1 MAEKLLRSLGL
12 AELSRAVQYIAALI
26 ALIAFLVFFALAP
39 LHALL
44 LCGLLVI
51 LAGFVFKAEASIQ
64 KVALCAGLVLMSI
77 GSIGIFLPSFAGNL
91 LSVADVLK
99 QLFILEG

>member
-1 MAEKLLRSLGL
+1 MAEKLVRSLGL
-12 AELSRAVQYIAALI
+12 AELSKAIQYLAALI

-51 LAGFVFKAEASIQ
+51 LAGFIFQTEAGIQ
-64 KVALCAGLVLMSI
+64 KAALCVGLLLMAI
-77 GSIGIFLPSFAGNL
+77 GVIGIFLPSFGGNL

-99 QLFILEG
+99 QLFILGG

>member
-1 MAEKLLRSLGL
+1 MVEKLLRSLGL
-12 AELSRAVQYIAALI
+12 AELSRAVQYLAVLI
-26 ALIAFLVFFALAP
+26 AVIAFLVFFALAP

-51 LAGFVFKAEASIQ
+51 LAGFVFKTEVSIQ
-64 KVALCAGLVLMSI
+64 KATLCVGLLLMAI
-77 GSIGIFLPSFAGNL
+77 GVVGIFLPSFAGNL

-99 QLFILEG
+99 QLFILGG

>member
-12 AELSRAVQYIAALI
+12 AELSKAIQYLAALI
-26 ALIAFLVFFALAP
+26 AVIAFLVFFALAP

-51 LAGFVFKAEASIQ
+51 LAGFIFQTEASIQ
-64 KVALCAGLVLMSI
+64 KAALFAGLVLMVI

-99 QLFILEG
+99 QLFILGG

>member
-1 MAEKLLRSLGL
+1 MAEKLVRSLGL

-51 LAGFVFKAEASIQ
+51 LAGFIFQTEASIQ
-64 KVALCAGLVLMSI
+64 KVALCAGLVLKAL
-77 GSIGIFLPSFAGNL
+77 GSIGIFLPSFGGNL

>member
-12 AELSRAVQYIAALI
+12 SELSKAIQYLAALI
-26 ALIAFLVFFALAP
+26 AVIAFLVFFALAP

-51 LAGFVFKAEASIQ
+51 LAGFIFQTQAGIQ
-64 KVALCAGLVLMSI
+64 KAALCAGLVLMAI